1 MFQGRSLDTIDEMH
15 KSLLC
20 FYTIN
25 TKAQLRQADAT
36 EKTPLDFWLIAFFP
50 RLGYTGP
57 EVRTMDMHAFGQ
69 FIAENRRARGLTQL
83 QLAEALHVTDK
94 AVSKWERG
102 LSFPDVTLLE
112 PLAAKLELTVA
123 ELMACRRQERAEQK
137 GAEES
142 MQNLLTISRASVRRE
157 RRRSWQ
163 RLAAVLVLL
172 AVTAVVVAYTQIVV
186 TEEREDYFVL
196 KETVDGAN
204 YLYVEL
210 PWEGRLLRLR
220 CVGDVDFDGITLEDE
235 FGCEVVYDLDCR
247 WNRLTYTGT
256 VSRCAPSGS
265 VVVGHM
271 EGSSSGT
278 SSVEVFGMRDVLYAE
293 VDYHQNPHGE
303 GFLCDAAYWLPDG
316 PVDPGL
322 LDVIVDGHPG
332 YPVDYGAAL
341 LVVENCVSS
350 TPWDADGDGANEI
363 VVRTRWP
370 EKPYTVYDMLD
381 GEVQAV
387 SWPDAV
393 PEEVRENL
401 MCIWEQ

>member
-1 MFQGRSLDTIDEMH
+1 M
-15 KSLLC
+15 
-20 FYTIN
+20 
-25 TKAQLRQADAT
+25 
-36 EKTPLDFWLIAFFP
+36 
-50 RLGYTGP
+50 
-57 EVRTMDMHAFGQ
+57 
-69 FIAENRRARGLTQL
+69 TQRE
-83 QLAEALHVTDK
+83 LAEKVHVTDK

-102 LSFPDVTLLE
+102 LSYPDVTLLE
-112 PLAAKLELTVA
+112 PLASALELRVE
-123 ELMACRRQERAEQK
+123 ELMACRRQAAPD
-137 GAEES
+137 GEEDP
-142 MQNLLTISRASVRRE
+142 MKNLLTISGDSLRRE
-157 RRRSWQ
+157 RQ
-163 RLAAVLVLL
+163 RIWSRVGAVLVLL
-172 AVTAVVVAYTQIVV
+172 LAAGLVIAWNALYV
-186 TEEREDYFVL
+186 TETREDYFVL

-210 PWEGRLLRLR
+210 PWEGRLLRLW